1 MAFRAFDRSL
11 PSFYLLIT
19 RRALWITRRR
29 VPHSLRAR
37 WSLRVRPWITAG
49 RYPPA
54 SLRLLAFFKCW
65 MGYLASAVSNT
76 PPAALPGATRRR
88 EARGAGVAGC
98 ALRPCPHSHR
108 LSATVQ
114 RQGAVPSL
122 RCGPHQ
128 PLDPAPSQ
136 ESFSKHPES
145 LCAAFSR
152 GGPCSPYC
160 LHAMAHY
167 RPFLAVFQRSRSS
180 RWGWCSLPSLVGWPT
195 TSAARRQQV
204 APVIL

>member
-19 RRALWITRRR
+19 RRALWITRKR

-37 WSLRVRPWITAG
+37 WSLRVRPWITAS

-114 RQGAVPSL
+114 RQGAVSSL

-152 GGPCSPYC
+152 GGPCSPIAC
-160 LHAMAHY
+160 TQWLTTGRFWLFSSGAGRQGGGGAAFPALSAG
-167 RPFLAVFQRSRSS
+167 RQRAQRGVSK
-180 RWGWCSLPSLVGWPT
+180 
-195 TSAARRQQV
+195 
-204 APVIL
+204 

>member
-1 MAFRAFDRSL
+1 MESL
-11 PSFYLLIT
+11 PLVVLLLGFSSIYKYLVAT
-19 RRALWITRRR
+19 ALRLWAI
-29 VPHSLRAR
+29 LRSR
-37 WSLRVRPWITAG
+37 WSLRVSPWITAS

-65 MGYLASAVSNT
+65 MGYLASAVSNM

-114 RQGAVPSL
+114 RQGAVSSL

-152 GGPCSPYC
+152 GGPCPLLLPARNGS
-160 LHAMAHY
+160 LQ
-167 RPFLAVFQRSRSS
+167 AVSGCFPAEPVGKAGMR
-180 RWGWCSLPSLVGWPT
+180 SLPRL
-195 TSAARRQQV
+195 SAGRQRAQRGGSK
-204 APVIL
+204 

>member
-19 RRALWITRRR
+19 RRALWITRKR
-29 VPHSLRAR
+29 VPHSLCSR
-37 WSLRVRPWITAG
+37 WSLRVRPWITAS

-88 EARGAGVAGC
+88 EARGAGMAGC

-114 RQGAVPSL
+114 RQGAVSSL

-152 GGPCSPYC
+152 SGPC
-160 LHAMAHY
+160 
-167 RPFLAVFQRSRSS
+167 
-180 RWGWCSLPSLVGWPT
+180 LPIACT
-195 TSAARRQQV
+195 Q
-204 APVIL
+204 

>member
-19 RRALWITRRR
+19 RRALWITRKR
-29 VPHSLRAR
+29 VPHSLRSR
-37 WSLRVRPWITAG
+37 WSLRVRPWITAS

-114 RQGAVPSL
+114 RQGAVSSL

-128 PLDPAPSQ
+128 PGFRPLTRHPLEHQGNPRRARWRGRPSRPVTDGLD
-136 ESFSKHPES
+136 
-145 LCAAFSR
+145 R
-152 GGPCSPYC
+152 DG
-160 LHAMAHY
+160 
-167 RPFLAVFQRSRSS
+167 
-180 RWGWCSLPSLVGWPT
+180 
-195 TSAARRQQV
+195 
-204 APVIL
+204 

>member
-1 MAFRAFDRSL
+1 VAGSVENVERQATHRSG
-11 PSFYLLIT
+11 Y
-19 RRALWITRRR
+19 R
-29 VPHSLRAR
+29 R
-37 WSLRVRPWITAG
+37 WSLVATALRLWAILRSLRSLRVHPWITAS

-54 SLRLLAFFKCW
+54 SLRLLAFFKCL

-114 RQGAVPSL
+114 RQGAVSSL

-145 LCAAFSR
+145 HCAAFSR
-152 GGPCSPYC
+152 GRPRSPIAC
-160 LHAMAHY
+160 
-167 RPFLAVFQRSRSS
+167 
-180 RWGWCSLPSLVGWPT
+180 T
-195 TSAARRQQV
+195 
-204 APVIL
+204 